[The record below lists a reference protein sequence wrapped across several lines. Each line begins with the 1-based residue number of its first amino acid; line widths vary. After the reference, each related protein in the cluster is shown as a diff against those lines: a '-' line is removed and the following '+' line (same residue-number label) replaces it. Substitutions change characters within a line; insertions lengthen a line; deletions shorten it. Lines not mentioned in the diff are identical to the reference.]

1 MSTHHA
7 PATWTCLHHDT
18 AYAPRAD
25 EAGHARER
33 ATRGRRLWALRDT
46 RERPRGRPQP
56 PHPETCHAC
65 CTTRD
70 SSRLYSQKYHP
81 NRGPLFNLSR
91 EILTGVT
98 RLVMGMLPV
107 PVVAGCA
114 TMRSTTGMSS
124 PTTSAKTVCPR
135 PHSGWSARATKK
147 AGPLAPPGVSA
158 TVRGTYGTAEAG
170 ARTQYVRYVAPWGQA
185 ALRLWSVQ
193 YAGGWSR
200 HPTEGGVRVSSVW
213 QGVEAYVSA

>member
-1 MSTHHA
+1 MHA
-7 PATWTCLHHDT
+7 A
-18 AYAPRAD
+18 
-25 EAGHARER
+25 
-33 ATRGRRLWALRDT
+33 
-46 RERPRGRPQP
+46 
-56 PHPETCHAC
+56 
-65 CTTRD
+65 TRD

-147 AGPLAPPGVSA
+147 AGPLAPPGVRA